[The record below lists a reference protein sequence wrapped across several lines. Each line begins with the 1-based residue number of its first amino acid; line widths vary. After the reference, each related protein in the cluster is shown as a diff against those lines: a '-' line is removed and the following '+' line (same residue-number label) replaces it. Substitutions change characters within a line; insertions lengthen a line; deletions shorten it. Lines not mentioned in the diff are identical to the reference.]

1 MSVCPTERR
10 TVLEEALYIVSTIV
24 QVFLSII
31 QLAMLLRAI
40 LSWFP
45 MEPNGFTEFLFAIT
59 EPFIYPFRAL
69 FNRLNWFQNL
79 PLDVAFSAA
88 YITLFVIS
96 ILLP

>member
-1 MSVCPTERR
+1 M
-10 TVLEEALYIVSTIV
+10 EEALYVISTIV
-24 QVFLSII
+24 QIALSVI

-45 MEPNGFTEFLFAIT
+45 LEPNGFTDFLYGIT

-69 FNRLNWFQNL
+69 FNRLNWFQNI
-79 PLDVAFSAA
+79 PIDVSFTAA
-88 YITLFVIS
+88 YLALLLIS

>member
-1 MSVCPTERR
+1 M
-10 TVLEEALYIVSTIV
+10 EEALYVISTIV
-24 QVFLSII
+24 QIVLSVI

-45 MEPNGFTEFLFAIT
+45 IEPNGFIEFLHGIT

-69 FNRLNWFQNL
+69 FNRLNWFQNI
-79 PLDVAFSAA
+79 PIDISFSAA
-88 YITLFVIS
+88 YLTLLIIS

>member
-1 MSVCPTERR
+1 MED
-10 TVLEEALYIVSTIV
+10 ALYVISTIV
-24 QVFLSII
+24 QIVLSIL

-45 MEPNGFTEFLFAIT
+45 IEPNKFIDFLYGIT
-59 EPFIYPFRAL
+59 EPVIYPFRAL

-79 PLDVAFSAA
+79 PIDVAFSAA
-88 YITLFVIS
+88 YITLFVIG